1 MTHQDIRLHSIASN
15 AAAVGLGGKMARSF
29 MCPSTFLNR
38 QATIKAPGAL
48 NRFRWQVSRDG
59 DHANQYGFIAG
70 IALYPNAV
78 KRFGVDKYKLDDLCA
93 EELKWHLVAPVTS
106 TETISSVVSRCF
118 GVNHRRRSAEIMG
131 VGFGVVSDARKRNE
145 RS

>member
-59 DHANQYGFIAG
+59 DHANQYGFITG

-93 EELKWHLVAPVTS
+93 EELKWHLVGPVTS
-106 TETISSVVSRCF
+106 TEAIFRRLQSEIWPLVVKRFVAIPATTKTLSRELKIDF
-118 GVNHRRRSAEIMG
+118 L
-131 VGFGVVSDARKRNE
+131 
-145 RS
+145 